1 MKARLV
7 IYVRADCHLC
17 EDMVGQLRELQAAYS
32 FEIEHRDVD
41 LRPAWR
47 QTYGDKVPVL
57 LCGEVEICRYLKSCH
72 NRRSSNSIPVRQI
85 PFV

>member
-1 MKARLV
+1 MKAKLV
-7 IYVRADCHLC
+7 IYVRTDCQLC

-41 LRPAWR
+41 LWPAWR

-57 LCGEVEICRYLKSCH
+57 LCGGVEICRYFLDLKALQVVFKKTS
-72 NRRSSNSIPVRQI
+72 
-85 PFV
+85 

>member
-17 EDMVGQLRELQAAYS
+17 EDMVDQLRELQAAYS
-32 FEIEHRDVD
+32 FEIEYRDVD
-41 LRPAWR
+41 FRPSWS

-57 LCGEVEICRYLKSCH
+57 LYGGVEICRYFLDLRALQTALKEPS
-72 NRRSSNSIPVRQI
+72 
-85 PFV
+85 

>member
-1 MKARLV
+1 MKAKLA

-17 EDMVGQLRELQAAYS
+17 EDMLDQLRELQAAYS

-41 LRPAWR
+41 LRSAWC

-57 LCGEVEICRYLKSCH
+57 LCGEVEICRYFLDLRALQAALKE
-72 NRRSSNSIPVRQI
+72 PL
-85 PFV
+85 